1 MDSEEREF
9 ECQDCGQTFEE
20 SELEE
25 RNIDLNEYY
34 GAGEGYDAIGN
45 FKCCPYCGSP
55 EVEPIE
61 EEAEDEEDWEDEEE

>member
-1 MDSEEREF
+1 MEY

-34 GAGEGYDAIGN
+34 GAGEGYDAVGT
-45 FKCCPYCGSP
+45 FKCCPYCDSP

-61 EEAEDEEDWEDEEE
+61 EEETEDDWEDEEE